1 MASPDDDLPESEV
14 SFPGPFQC
22 HYVVV
27 KGRQVPFM
35 KATPL
40 DGGRMR
46 LHLDDR
52 FGLTLSAVEA
62 ERFVPFL
69 AHAMAVALGYTS
81 HHDARRDGPNPRHPF
96 PRMTALYGL

>member
-1 MASPDDDLPESEV
+1 MDDIADPSV
-14 SFPGPFQC
+14 ISFPGPFEC

-27 KGRQVPFM
+27 RGRQVPFI

-40 DGGRMR
+40 NGGQVR

-52 FGLTLSAVEA
+52 FGLTLSAGEA

-69 AHAMAVALGYTS
+69 AHAMAVALGYTAHPS
-81 HHDARRDGPNPRHPF
+81 AGRDGPNPRHPF